1 MWGLYTCKIVS
12 HFIHITYNISSSSTP
27 QVPAHIIPPPFNTT
41 LIQKSS
47 RLLVLTHICGGEIAS
62 LTLIF
67 CCQNVGWR
75 VELPPA
81 ARGSPLAR
89 AQTARLPPVP
99 LPLFECNAPPPDS
112 YSLPFSF
119 RVKVFMGKSCLGWEF
134 PIQSRGRRH
143 LICRLPK
150 SLVFEKGQ
158 MCND

>member
-75 VELPPA
+75 VAATTLSSDGSSRKGFPPC
-81 ARGSPLAR
+81 AR
-89 AQTARLPPVP
+89 ANCTTAT
-99 LPLFECNAPPPDS
+99 CSPPPFS
-112 YSLPFSF
+112 NVTHPLLTLILSPSASGSRFLWENPAWGGNSPF
-119 RVKVFMGKSCLGWEF
+119 KVGGGG
-134 PIQSRGRRH
+134 I
-143 LICRLPK
+143 
-150 SLVFEKGQ
+150 
-158 MCND
+158 